1 MNTKI
6 KTVLADFQ
14 KSLDDLQEKFK
25 QDLSVVAKNAMKE
38 VEALSQK
45 NEAKG
50 LVDLEKELDEV
61 S

>member
-1 MNTKI
+1 MNSQI

-14 KSLDDLQEKFK
+14 KSLEDLQEKFK
-25 QDLSVVAKNAMKE
+25 QDLSIIAKKAMKE

-45 NEAKG
+45 KEGEA
-50 LVDLEKELDEV
+50 LSSMEKELEEL